1 MDGINENETPIELK
15 AKEMC
20 PCARSSL
27 HMTKKKKVIIIL
39 YPIPEDLR
47 LSLFDLICAT
57 TRFFLVFVFFS
68 FFYCDEVKK
77 IEQKKTTTPKQTQYL
92 YIISIYLDGK
102 YKT

>member
-57 TRFFLVFVFFS
+57 TRFFLVFVFVFFS
-68 FFYCDEVKK
+68 FFIVTK
-77 IEQKKTTTPKQTQYL
+77 
-92 YIISIYLDGK
+92 
-102 YKT
+102 